1 MAVFDTE
8 MGREGARAAEG
19 MGLGCLV
26 ATITGCCCCW
36 EGVVVLLAALG
47 VMVVEGLRVVLLPRD
62 WDGPTL
68 PRFRVSATVEAEGRA
83 GEGLLKAVGRK
94 VEVVAAEEEE
104 ELEGGALKG
113 RREARNCCASSCCC
127 CCWATALAAAGLGF
141 FPRAWARLRA
151 RALMGALSSHSAAR
165 ARAVPQA
172 EEMLM
177 PRPLLL
183 PLPPPNPPMVEANGS
198 AAGEEEEGG
207 LREGASA
214 RKGSRSS
221 PTAVGEGGKPLSS
234 TPPCPPSV

>member
-1 MAVFDTE
+1 
-8 MGREGARAAEG
+8 
-19 MGLGCLV
+19 
-26 ATITGCCCCW
+26 
-36 EGVVVLLAALG
+36 
-47 VMVVEGLRVVLLPRD
+47 
-62 WDGPTL
+62 
-68 PRFRVSATVEAEGRA
+68 
-83 GEGLLKAVGRK
+83 
-94 VEVVAAEEEE
+94 
-104 ELEGGALKG
+104 
-113 RREARNCCASSCCC
+113 
-127 CCWATALAAAGLGF
+127 
-141 FPRAWARLRA
+141 
-151 RALMGALSSHSAAR
+151 MGALSSHSAAR

-198 AAGEEEEGG
+198 AAGEEEGG